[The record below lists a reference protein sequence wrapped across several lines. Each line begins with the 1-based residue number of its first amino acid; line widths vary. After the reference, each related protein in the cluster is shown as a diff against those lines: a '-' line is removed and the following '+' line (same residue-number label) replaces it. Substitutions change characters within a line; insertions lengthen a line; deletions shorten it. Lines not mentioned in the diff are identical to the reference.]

1 VWFVRAGL
9 LVGRDD
15 GMAGD
20 ADPGFLEE
28 ISAAARRA
36 GALVIFDE
44 IITGYRYT
52 KHSVQRALGIVPDL
66 TCLGKALASGMP
78 LSALV
83 GRARIF
89 HQAFARTHYC
99 PTFKGEVYSFAA
111 ARAAIDIYRAEPVVE
126 HVWSHG
132 ETLRAGIHALARDA
146 RLSLVCTGPPFRMAL
161 HFPGADRSAARLKRT
176 LLMQELLKGG
186 VITVT
191 GVMLPSY
198 AHDEPVLRRT
208 LDAIGAAMEVIAAA
222 DRAGDLHRQI
232 EIPLL

>member
-1 VWFVRAGL
+1 
-9 LVGRDD
+9 
-15 GMAGD
+15 
-20 ADPGFLEE
+20 
-28 ISAAARRA
+28 
-36 GALVIFDE
+36 
-44 IITGYRYT
+44 
-52 KHSVQRALGIVPDL
+52 
-66 TCLGKALASGMP
+66 
-78 LSALV
+78 
-83 GRARIF
+83 
-89 HQAFARTHYC
+89 
-99 PTFKGEVYSFAA
+99 VYSFAA

-208 LDAIGAAMEVIAAA
+208 LEAIGAAMEMIAAA